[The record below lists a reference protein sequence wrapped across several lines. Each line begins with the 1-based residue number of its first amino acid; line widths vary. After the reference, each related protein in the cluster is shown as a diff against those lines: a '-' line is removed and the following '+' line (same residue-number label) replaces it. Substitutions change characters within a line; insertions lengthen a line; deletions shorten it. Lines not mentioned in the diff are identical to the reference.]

1 MSRTNISPPQMYSSS
16 GFGVFTASQ
25 QSGPSV
31 PWSTPSVSTIARSYN
46 TGQRSRLSQV
56 TPGFQNA
63 SDSGQ
68 LLENAFTYLET
79 FDSHC
84 LGIDNFE
91 TRNYV
96 KIRNRN
102 EGVLADASMYVPVPV
117 EVSSL
122 LQLNLDNKVKQK
134 ILERVKDSDVNLG
147 VIWGEREQTFRLLA
161 DATKRL
167 GQGYHLARSGDFLG
181 AAKALVGSSGAA
193 KATIARNWLELQYGW
208 RPLVSDI
215 YGLCKTAHKLSR
227 HRQFTVVSYRS
238 KINDVRTSYQPFGTD
253 YTVYKDEQ
261 SLYESSGRVKFQ
273 SSSMLLATAAELGLI
288 NPAVVA
294 WELVP
299 FSFVVDWAVPIGSFL
314 SQFDAAAGWQF
325 MQGSLTHYSK
335 AESVFTKL
343 ALPLPV
349 KYVFHECNV
358 RRTVS
363 LVRVTRGAIGSWSSL
378 LSLPYVKNPAS
389 LEHVLN
395 ALALL
400 TSKR

>member
-1 MSRTNISPPQMYSSS
+1 MSRTNISPPQTYSSAGS
-16 GFGVFTASQ
+16 GVSVTSFKTSAAS
-25 QSGPSV
+25 
-31 PWSTPSVSTIARSYN
+31 PWSAPSTN
-46 TGQRSRLSQV
+46 TVLRTYDRGERSRLSQV
-56 TPGFQNA
+56 TPGYQTA
-63 SDSGQ
+63 SDKGQ
-68 LLENAFTYLET
+68 LLENAFSYLET
-79 FDSHC
+79 FDSHP
-84 LGIDNFE
+84 LGRDNFE
-91 TRNYV
+91 TRSYV
-96 KIRNRN
+96 KTRSDTN
-102 EGVLADASMYVPVPV
+102 GVHADATMYVPVPV

-122 LQLNLDNKVKQK
+122 LQSNLDNKVKQK

-167 GQGYHLARSGDFLG
+167 GQGYHLARSGNFLG
-181 AAKALVGSSGAA
+181 AARALVGSTGAA
-193 KATIARNWLELQYGW
+193 KTTIARNWLELQYGW
-208 RPLVSDI
+208 RPLMSDI

-238 KINDVRTSYQPFGTD
+238 KINDVRTGYQPFGTD

-273 SSSMLLATAAELGLI
+273 SSSMLLATAAEMGLL
-288 NPAVVA
+288 NPAAVA

-314 SQFDAAAGWQF
+314 NQFDAAAGWQF

-349 KYVFHECNV
+349 KYVFHDCNI

-363 LVRVTRGAIGSWSSL
+363 LVRVTRAAIGSWSSL
-378 LSLPYVKNPAS
+378 LSLPYVKDPAS